1 MSDSSNSSIATL
13 VLDSITALEAI
24 RQTLEEHGID
34 PDILKFPEFNIPVG
48 VKLAL
53 MYDRKPLVWTNWPP
67 NKALEAGRG
76 SNYAVSQRLTEEED
90 QFLRE
95 RKKHINDNYRIR
107 HLVHDSMWGLE
118 EDA

>member
-1 MSDSSNSSIATL
+1 MSDSSNSSISNL

-48 VKLAL
+48 AKLAL
-53 MYDRKPLVWTNWPP
+53 MYDRKGIWINQAP
-67 NKALEAGRG
+67 NKELEAGR
-76 SNYAVSQRLTEEED
+76 D
-90 QFLRE
+90 
-95 RKKHINDNYRIR
+95 YRIR